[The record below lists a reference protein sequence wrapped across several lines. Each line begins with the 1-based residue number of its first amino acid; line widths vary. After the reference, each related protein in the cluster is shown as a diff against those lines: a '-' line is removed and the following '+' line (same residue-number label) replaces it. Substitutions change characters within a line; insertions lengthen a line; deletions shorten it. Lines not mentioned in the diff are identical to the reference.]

1 VLGRL
6 FGVYLVL
13 CVVAAGA
20 VWVLRQRSGLTVPA
34 SAPAEPGPAS
44 APTLV
49 QRVGDALERV
59 LDLVRPAAAR
69 GRNLPSDDDRLR
81 SFGDKLLRAVLDTM
95 GGLDPSDPRTMLRA
109 ELPVLVQANM
119 PQPASDAP
127 VLDEADRVELSA
139 AAVPVE
145 PWTAERQP
153 LDSPG
158 RQDQQDQQDQGRAVL
173 AISSGRS
180 GTSQAAT
187 SAAAT
192 LPSTSASTS
201 VSSPQRL
208 SGGAPAP
215 RASASLA
222 PRVAVLHTHSS
233 EAYRASQGS
242 DYRWGKTDG
251 VVRIGAVLA
260 EELEKAGIK
269 CVHSTKVH
277 DYPDWTKSYAQ
288 SAATLRSILEKN
300 PQIEAVI
307 DVHRDSLPSGSESLR
322 VATVAGQKV
331 ARVMFVVADNSSGLS
346 HPNWRNNYAFALKV
360 SAALDKIAPGVSRGV
375 AIHKGGRFNQHMH
388 EHAIIVEIGG
398 TTNTLEEATRAA
410 KLVAQAI
417 AMVL

>member
-1 VLGRL
+1 M
-6 FGVYLVL
+6 
-13 CVVAAGA
+13 
-20 VWVLRQRSGLTVPA
+20 
-34 SAPAEPGPAS
+34 
-44 APTLV
+44 
-49 QRVGDALERV
+49 QRVGTPWSACWIWCALQ
-59 LDLVRPAAAR
+59 PP

-81 SFGDKLLRAVLDTM
+81 SFGDKLLRAVLT
-95 GGLDPSDPRTMLRA
+95 PWAAWTSDPRTMLRA

-127 VLDEADRVELSA
+127 VLTR
-139 AAVPVE
+139 P
-145 PWTAERQP
+145 TAGTFRRGGSGGTVDSGATA

-158 RQDQQDQQDQGRAVL
+158 QQDQQDQQDQGRAVL

-307 DVHRDSLPSGSESLR
+307 DVHRDSLPSGSESSGWPLWPGRRWPGSCSWWRQQPGEPSQLAEQLR
-322 VATVAGQKV
+322 LRPEGQ
-331 ARVMFVVADNSSGLS
+331 RR
-346 HPNWRNNYAFALKV
+346 W
-360 SAALDKIAPGVSRGV
+360 
-375 AIHKGGRFNQHMH
+375 
-388 EHAIIVEIGG
+388 
-398 TTNTLEEATRAA
+398 TR
-410 KLVAQAI
+410 
-417 AMVL
+417 